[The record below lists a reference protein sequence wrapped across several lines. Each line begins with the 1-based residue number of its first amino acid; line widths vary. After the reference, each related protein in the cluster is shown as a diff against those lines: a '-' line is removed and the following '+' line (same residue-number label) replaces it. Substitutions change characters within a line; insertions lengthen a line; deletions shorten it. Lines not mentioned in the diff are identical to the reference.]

1 MEIHMTRLQEKAQ
14 GRIKQVVGQLIG
26 DDKLV
31 LEGKAEE
38 RRSDA
43 VEKAKSD
50 NSRS

>member
-1 MEIHMTRLQEKAQ
+1 MTRLQEKAQ
-14 GRIKQVVGQLIG
+14 GRIKQVVGQMIG

-38 RRSDA
+38 RRSEEA